1 MIVRL
6 NKNVKYAEDIDGL
19 IIANKTDALM
29 LANNIITQL
38 LIYDEVELEKQ
49 FDEMPKFP
57 KKAGGNANL

>member
-57 KKAGGNANL
+57 QKAGGNANL